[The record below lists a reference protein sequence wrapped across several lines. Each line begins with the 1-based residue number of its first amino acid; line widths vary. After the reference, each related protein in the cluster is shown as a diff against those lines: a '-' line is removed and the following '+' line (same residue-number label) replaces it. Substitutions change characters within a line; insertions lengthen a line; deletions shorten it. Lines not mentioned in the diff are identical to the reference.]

1 MSLNMQ
7 PSQLS
12 EPIYMTCFRAI
23 ACCLLVVTAS
33 GCAAIGARENDGA
46 GHYFA
51 GVSDDCYYFAHPAEA
66 DYPELQPLNLVN
78 LPFSFAVDLV
88 GWPYDFEVNHTKRS
102 PKPPGVF

>member
-1 MSLNMQ
+1 MN
-7 PSQLS
+7 PSASDKSPESPSHLKLIQV
-12 EPIYMTCFRAI
+12 TAG
-23 ACCLLVVTAS
+23 CLLVVASS
-33 GCAAIGARENDGA
+33 GCAAIGTRENDGA

-51 GVSDDCYYFAHPAEA
+51 GVRDDAYYLAHPSEA
-66 DYPELQPLNLVN
+66 DYPELQPLNLVD